1 MIDMGDD
8 HAIAEMDASTDVSF
22 VNADWQVSDEGLE
35 HRPTGYF
42 IARDAI
48 AARRDDGLWAWP
60 LHLSEKAWCTPR
72 LFREAF
78 MAAVERF
85 GLSRDAMLTPS
96 FAMAFGLRPG
106 SAGASKDQG
115 FVALGDLVRPKSV
128 ARKRPAANGVPAVA
142 RRRSDAPVTMAA
154 TRL

>member
-1 MIDMGDD
+1 MIDIGDD
-8 HAIAEMDASTDVSF
+8 YDIAVMDPSTDVSF
-22 VNADWQVSDEGLE
+22 VNADWQVSAEGLE
-35 HRPTGYF
+35 HRSTGYF
-42 IARDAI
+42 IDRDAI

-60 LHLSEKAWCTPR
+60 LHLSEKTWCTPR

-85 GLSRDAMLTPS
+85 GPSRDPMLTQS

-106 SAGASKDQG
+106 SAGAGKDQG

-128 ARKRPAANGVPAVA
+128 ARKRPAVGGAPAIA
-142 RRRSDAPVTMAA
+142 RRRGDAPVTMAA
-154 TRL
+154 THL